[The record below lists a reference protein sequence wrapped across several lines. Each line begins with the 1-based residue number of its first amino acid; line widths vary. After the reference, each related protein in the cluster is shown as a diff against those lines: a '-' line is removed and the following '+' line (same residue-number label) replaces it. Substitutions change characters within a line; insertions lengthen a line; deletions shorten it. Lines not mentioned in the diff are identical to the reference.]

1 MDAEKYKNRYRA
13 IIEFANG
20 AMFNVAELDAWA
32 TQNKVPIAFQKL
44 LSSDGM
50 RGDPHHHFVSHEILS
65 STIASSLVPED
76 MDPSD
81 AKVQLMAAH
90 DSAEPSNPVSRL
102 RDLVMLRYDR
112 LLLCAVYD
120 GELNLYDTLTYTKID
135 VNVARLGYSENPDG
149 FLQSARARI
158 LGATEG
164 PVTPV
169 QIVATLFIDPAR
181 KHVPV
186 GAIAEMTAR
195 AVHPKGGI
203 EWAAAFDYHRKELD
217 AAIRRGEIRGFEPS
231 TMRPLTGQLT
241 SLPLKGA
248 PLANA
253 WVPVE
258 DVQKFATGVGVKV
271 TFDFSEVNYE
281 FVPEVRA
288 AIAGESHWSE
298 KELEALCLGVPPT
311 QYDDDCVPEAERVP
325 MRQAILSAC
334 KSGKLDAHETGTGN
348 AVYGGKWSIE
358 RVSAVRWAIT
368 NHFNRFPEWL
378 ARSCHAEIWKRQD
391 EERRTAGRYTLQE
404 AAHALEQHTGTTAK
418 DWLVKLEQAV
428 RNDHLPMHRPGEQAR
443 YRPKT
448 VRAYYDE
455 AYWDDLNTWLEK
467 YEPRITFQFLAPV
480 AGMNP
485 NTTNGTTD
493 VKPCPDQFTLYWLNR
508 KIDEDASF
516 VEQAALVLQRMNE
529 QRPKVLHDSTTPT
542 SGATALVNEWL
553 VNRDLPCYMQGRLVE
568 DFAALTLEPASCNLS
583 DTMDILEGSIQL
595 HRDDVVKLLERE
607 GMSVPH
613 FLRCEK
619 QGHVKPLALAG
630 RPVSVAVEP
639 VAGNVTDTPAPK
651 RRPERESTS
660 DEKRTE
666 ALANPAIQAILMFLV
681 GTALTLGDV
690 HSRAWAK
697 ACWWLT
703 GVLILVAVF
712 QWLRWPGNYGRKWE
726 SIWYLRWGGRVS
738 LRKAAEIIYSEARAQ
753 DSVWAHAAERMSLD
767 KSPDGI
773 LCYIA
778 EVVKQDTVIYGMR
791 PPSTHVEKLDPLKLK
806 YGTVKNGAREVH
818 MRDNTKAVFTDLEVD
833 AKELRRALREVRES
847 LRTTTPI

>member
-1 MDAEKYKNRYRA
+1 MDAADKYKNRYRA
-13 IIEFANG
+13 VIEYANG

-32 TQNKVPIAFQKL
+32 TRNKAPIAFQKL

-50 RGDPHHHFVSHEILS
+50 RGDPHHYFVSHEILS
-65 STIASSLVPED
+65 STIASSVVPED

-81 AKVQLMAAH
+81 AKMQLMAAH

-102 RDLVMLRYDR
+102 RNLVMLRYDR

-135 VNVARLGYSENPDG
+135 VNAARLGYSENPNA

-186 GAIAEMTAR
+186 GEIAEMTAR
-195 AVHPKGGI
+195 AVHPKGSI

-281 FVPEVRA
+281 FVPEARA

-325 MRQAILSAC
+325 IRQAVLSAC
-334 KSGKLDAHETGTGN
+334 KSGKLDAHETGAGN

-368 NHFNRFPEWL
+368 NHFNGFPEWL
-378 ARSCHAEIWKRQD
+378 ARSCHAEIWKQQD
-391 EERRTAGRYTLQE
+391 EERHTAGRYTLQE
-404 AAHALEQHTGTTAK
+404 AADALEQHTGATAK

-428 RNDHLPMHRPGEQAR
+428 PNDHLPVYRPGELAR

-455 AYWDDLNTWLEK
+455 AYWDDLNAWLRTN
-467 YEPRITFQFLAPV
+467 EPRVQFQFAQPATTAASSQCVAVPGTANGPASAPS
-480 AGMNP
+480 
-485 NTTNGTTD
+485 TN
-493 VKPCPDQFTLYWLNR
+493 
-508 KIDEDASF
+508 DASRT
-516 VEQAALVLQRMNE
+516 EQAHTLKQIQEQADLWALRQPARLYGDGFSEEMQKQTTLSRYLDFDTWTPEAAAMLVSGLQAPIIDGQLCTEIPEKGAMGLDNCLIIGNQDPFHEAKRVLGIWRSQENPPAKV
-529 QRPKVLHDSTTPT
+529 RPLEFIRWCQVRGFDTAWLRSIAGVDR
-542 SGATALVNEWL
+542 SGSANGQ
-553 VNRDLPCYMQGRLVE
+553 PK
-568 DFAALTLEPASCNLS
+568 S
-583 DTMDILEGSIQL
+583 LEGDQARNSGPRVVTKRSIGTRSNPLKAVIEIAKSSAAAPSDL
-595 HRDDVVKLLERE
+595 H
-607 GMSVPH
+607 
-613 FLRCEK
+613 
-619 QGHVKPLALAG
+619 
-630 RPVSVAVEP
+630 
-639 VAGNVTDTPAPK
+639 
-651 RRPERESTS
+651 
-660 DEKRTE
+660 
-666 ALANPAIQAILMFLV
+666 
-681 GTALTLGDV
+681 
-690 HSRAWAK
+690 
-697 ACWWLT
+697 
-703 GVLILVAVF
+703 
-712 QWLRWPGNYGRKWE
+712 
-726 SIWYLRWGGRVS
+726 
-738 LRKAAEIIYSEARAQ
+738 
-753 DSVWAHAAERMSLD
+753 SVWAAFVKLAQDANRPAPLLGYADAE
-767 KSPDGI
+767 G
-773 LCYIA
+773 
-778 EVVKQDTVIYGMR
+778 VKWD
-791 PPSTHVEKLDPLKLK
+791 DN
-806 YGTVKNGAREVH
+806 GTVKFF
-818 MRDNTKAVFTDLEVD
+818 TKRNLADRM
-833 AKELRRALREVRES
+833 RRASAR
-847 LRTTTPI
+847 